1 MRTVILLGP
10 PGAGKG
16 IQANLV
22 GESFDLNHFETS
34 KVLETKMKNAS
45 EGDFLEVEGEKYFF
59 KEQRKLWENGKL
71 CSPPFVT
78 KLIEEKVKEL
88 HKEGKGIVFSG
99 SPRTLYEGERII
111 PLLKD
116 LYQEIIPIEIEI
128 SRECSI
134 ERNSHRRI
142 CNLMRHP
149 ILYNEETKEL
159 EHCPLD
165 GSSLIKRGLDDPETI
180 KVRFKEYKNRTYPL
194 INYFKQEA
202 LEVKKIDGEQTPE
215 QVFKEIESSL
225 SDEFGDNQSS

>member
-1 MRTVILLGP
+1 MKTVILLGP

-16 IQANLV
+16 TQANLI
-22 GESFDLNHFETS
+22 GESFDLYHFETS
-34 KVLETKMKNAS
+34 KVLETKMKNAKK
-45 EGDFLEVEGEKYFF
+45 GDFLEVEGEKYFF

-88 HKEGKGIVFSG
+88 HNEGKGIVFSG
-99 SPRTLYEGERII
+99 SPRTLYEGKRII

-149 ILYNEETKEL
+149 ILYNEETKGL
-159 EHCPLD
+159 KHCPLD
-165 GSSLIKRGLDDPETI
+165 GSSLIKRDLDDPETI

-194 INYFKQEA
+194 INYFKQEG

-225 SDEFGDNQSS
+225 SDEFGND